1 MPNSLSPLGGY
12 QSSGADSSI
21 HVPAG
26 YDSRTI
32 ENAAFADDTS
42 PHSDIR
48 SSLRSSPL
56 GRPMVTM
63 EAAMND
69 VEFDSADSALSG
81 LSRLSP
87 PDSPSAT
94 ANVEV
99 FVSDVAGR
107 TPDRLAAEAEAQ
119 GLAVWAAG
127 TPELVCS
134 PVANTASA
142 GSSGSGPEG
151 PSLSPTYMTP
161 TGSTPSFFRDGS
173 GRIDAFSWN
182 PSQDLSGTCSRSS
195 EDVLHA
201 APMPTC
207 ASTELAGSIPEDAPV
222 EDDCA
227 LRPAAGAGPAE
238 QAMVEEG
245 SAQGGAVVAGSHAA
259 QATDVLGEVGAA
271 ELGGSSGDLAEFITS
286 ITDDTVDG
294 RSAGVDVAGESS
306 TDYADTSGL
315 DVSMTP
321 PHIDNEAS
329 KTSSDVSGSCVSLMC
344 PHIFTAS
351 DQLDP
356 GKDAP
361 LPPVWPPAAAYST
374 GTSMQPQAE
383 ATSLSLSEQLPMH
396 GDITDSDELGSGLMG
411 TAAGHTAPVVCQAGG
426 LRESSDEAPG
436 VFVPSDVLNLSLSS
450 RDGVFV
456 PGNDIV
462 GLLDNGKEGRG
473 VRFRMDGDMGL
484 KSCVKVLFLASQK
497 ARSTVGEEMS
507 QVLVDHGVVS
517 AVDMQKA
524 C

>member
-1 MPNSLSPLGGY
+1 MPTSLSPLGGY

-42 PHSDIR
+42 PDSDIR

-69 VEFDSADSALSG
+69 VEFDSADSALSSI
-81 LSRLSP
+81 SRLSP
-87 PDSPSAT
+87 PDSPSAA

-127 TPELVCS
+127 TPECVCS
-134 PVANTASA
+134 PVANTVSA

-161 TGSTPSFFRDGS
+161 TGSTPSFFRESS
-173 GRIDAFSWN
+173 GRMDAFAWN
-182 PSQDLSGTCSRSS
+182 PSQDLSGTCARSS

-201 APMPTC
+201 APSPGFS
-207 ASTELAGSIPEDAPV
+207 ATELPGPIPEEAPLK
-222 EDDCA
+222 DDFA
-227 LRPAAGAGPAE
+227 LRAAAEAGPAE
-238 QAMVEEG
+238 HAATEGVNAEG
-245 SAQGGAVVAGSHAA
+245 SAVVAGYDAA
-259 QATDVLGEVGAA
+259 RVTDASSDAVRAA

-286 ITDDTVDG
+286 ITDDTADG
-294 RSAGVDVAGESS
+294 RSAGVDIAGESS
-306 TDYADTSGL
+306 TDHADTSGL
-315 DVSMTP
+315 DVSMSP
-321 PHIDNEAS
+321 PQIDTEAS

-344 PHIFTAS
+344 PHIFTES
-351 DQLDP
+351 GRLDP
-356 GKDAP
+356 AKDAP
-361 LPPVWPPAAAYST
+361 LPPVWPPAAYAARSST
-374 GTSMQPQAE
+374 QPQAE
-383 ATSLSLSEQLPMH
+383 ATSLSLAEQLPMH

-411 TAAGHTAPVVCQAGG
+411 TAAGHTAPVVQQAGG
-426 LRESSDEAPG
+426 LAGATGEAPG
-436 VFVPSDVLNLSLSS
+436 VFVPSDVFNLSLSS

-456 PGNDIV
+456 PGNGIV
-462 GLLDNGKEGRG
+462 GLFDSGKEGRG

-517 AVDMQKA
+517 ACDMQKA